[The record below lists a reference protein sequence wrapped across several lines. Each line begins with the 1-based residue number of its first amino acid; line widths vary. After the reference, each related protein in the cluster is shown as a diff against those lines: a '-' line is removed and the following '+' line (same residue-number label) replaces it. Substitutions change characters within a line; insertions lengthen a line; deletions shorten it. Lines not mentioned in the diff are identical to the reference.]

1 MLVFKQDQRIIV
13 IEPDRYTDRI
23 KDLVLRMAEDFS
35 LDITVEINVDRVNKI
50 AKVRV
55 VLHNF

>member
-1 MLVFKQDQRIIV
+1 LLVFKQDQRIIV

-50 AKVRV
+50 AKIRV

>member
-50 AKVRV
+50 AKIRV

>member
-1 MLVFKQDQRIIV
+1 
-13 IEPDRYTDRI
+13 
-23 KDLVLRMAEDFS
+23 MAEDFS

-50 AKVRV
+50 AKIRV

>member
-1 MLVFKQDQRIIV
+1 MFKQDQRIIV

-50 AKVRV
+50 AKIRV